1 MTTLAGF
8 EPVTEVA
15 VDERGRVAVGRALG
29 ESSASRFAVSRNE
42 EGQILLTPL
51 VSIPQREKVVW
62 EDEQVKAS
70 LLRGMH
76 DAAEGNVS
84 QRDDF
89 IDRNATDDDD
99 EDAQA

>member
-1 MTTLAGF
+1 MG
-8 EPVTEVA
+8 
-15 VDERGRVAVGRALG
+15 
-29 ESSASRFAVSRNE
+29 
-42 EGQILLTPL
+42 
-51 VSIPQREKVVW
+51 IPQREKVVW

-76 DAAEGNVS
+76 DAAEGGVS
-84 QRDDF
+84 RRDDF